1 MTMTNSA
8 WRSVGFRL
16 DVRKLKGVVFAVVGV
31 LLGTSSAV
39 KAGLYYAVEFTESLG
54 RSFEGKRFMAR
65 GGSVDVEVEYTDS
78 AAGFWRIGVYLTP
91 TGP

>member
-1 MTMTNSA
+1 MKAEIIADISKSVQEIPIVTLGKTQMTYQINDT
-8 WRSVGFRL
+8 
-16 DVRKLKGVVFAVVGV
+16 
-31 LLGTSSAV
+31 

-78 AAGFWRIGVYLTP
+78 AAGFWRSGVYLTP